1 MLSHRVII
9 TAFALFIAT
18 LINAQTTNQHV
29 VMRGETFASIANKYG
44 ITEQQ
49 LKNANSAHSTC
60 YVGLKL
66 TIPAAKKTDTPQRAI
81 AATSPAETKQ
91 GTTTTRQTS
100 NAVSTQ
106 TYAKEDNKAAK
117 KEKRKRFWEKF
128 RDALD
133 ATSET
138 MLTMSERFYQMGGN
152 ASTYTPNVTVQT
164 PNAKQ
169 NNVSVQNKINR
180 EMSNTTYNNVQSP
193 RQPATSLYNKGMM
206 YARIHRWEDSFKYFK
221 NAAEEGNTEAMYLLA
236 IQYENGR
243 GTQQDILLA
252 AKWYTLGAEKGNPDC
267 YWHAGMMAE
276 NGIGF
281 EGNIDINKA
290 KDWYLKYYKEKGSL
304 LGSTYYND
312 LLEGKEHI
320 YTPPTPGNT
329 GIVSEPNAPYS
340 PSSSPTNLYGK
351 QENEN
356 RYQSVVCDNCYGT
369 GMTPKTYF
377 ESVCGLF
384 PDKCFD
390 IACTVCGRR
399 HCSHVHHNICVICNG
414 ARQVEKLK

>member
-60 YVGLKL
+60 HVGLKL
-66 TIPAAKKTDTPQRAI
+66 TIPAAKEKKSI

-91 GTTTTRQTS
+91 GATTTSQTS
-100 NAVSTQ
+100 NAISSK
-106 TYAKEDNKAAK
+106 TYAKENNKAAK
-117 KEKRKRFWEKF
+117 KEKRREFWEKF

-152 ASTYTPNVTVQT
+152 ASSKPTNTPKAIAQIPQSKDTDDYTETIEKKDDGGFIIHQITKYGSTSSDFYYSLCNFCKGTIICYLCKGRGVSMVVNRMEKCNACMGERRCTYCSGEKYPGYRFIMTAIKN
-164 PNAKQ
+164 
-169 NNVSVQNKINR
+169 
-180 EMSNTTYNNVQSP
+180 NTTGELTFINF
-193 RQPATSLYNKGMM
+193 KGE
-206 YARIHRWEDSFKYFK
+206 IH
-221 NAAEEGNTEAMYLLA
+221 NANL
-236 IQYENGR
+236 
-243 GTQQDILLA
+243 
-252 AKWYTLGAEKGNPDC
+252 
-267 YWHAGMMAE
+267 
-276 NGIGF
+276 
-281 EGNIDINKA
+281 
-290 KDWYLKYYKEKGSL
+290 
-304 LGSTYYND
+304 
-312 LLEGKEHI
+312 
-320 YTPPTPGNT
+320 
-329 GIVSEPNAPYS
+329 
-340 PSSSPTNLYGK
+340 PSSTSSTFNPYDNQGSD
-351 QENEN
+351 N

-369 GMTPKTYF
+369 GMTPKTSLG
-377 ESVCGLF
+377 SVCGLF

-399 HCSHVHHNICVICNG
+399 HCSHLQHEKCAKCDG